1 MTLPLKLRQFYR
13 FDGIRLPL
21 RYPVRVLWDG
31 RGPFEAALV
40 RHPKTGAATWSTY
53 DNGYQVYLPCP
64 KRRRPDPEKGWI
76 GWHTLKGERPDFWAP
91 RDPDDFRLFALPP
104 VALTLA
110 EDAPPR
116 MWSTRQRYKSVED
129 AEDEEAESN
138 GQGGRKRGQK
148 RQLWWLNGGA
158 VRYAEPGHIKRDD
171 AEGRI
176 MRALA
181 QELLEDS
188 VHGLGMHRNPL
199 YGLSDA
205 QKRELAEMEANALPD
220 IYARFELLKADVDDQ
235 ERAMEW
241 FAALGARE
249 LLVNLASASNGW
261 ALGRRVGSYTTAQ
274 WVLLYASRD
283 RALSFRKI
291 ARNLLIIEGR
301 KITPRRVAQ
310 IYKEAIDAIWAIANE
325 FSDIGRAKRADALAQ
340 LQEGNRRAR
349 GER

>member
-21 RYPVRVLWDG
+21 RFPVRVLWDG
-31 RGPFEAALV
+31 RGPFEAAIL
-40 RHPKTGAATWSTY
+40 RHPQTGAPTWATY
-53 DNGYQVYLPCP
+53 ENGYPVYLPCP
-64 KRRRPDPEKGWI
+64 KRRRRHPDEGWI
-76 GWHTLKGERPDFWAP
+76 GWHTIKGDRPDFWAP
-91 RDPDDFRLFALPP
+91 RDPDDFRLFKLPP
-104 VALTLA
+104 VALTLP

-129 AEDEEAESN
+129 AEDEEAE
-138 GQGGRKRGQK
+138 GDGEGKRKRGQK
-148 RQLWWLNGGA
+148 RQLWWLNGAA
-158 VRYAEPGHIKRDD
+158 VRYAQPGHIKRDD

-181 QELLEDS
+181 QEPLEARAD
-188 VHGLGMHRNPL
+188 GLGMHRNPL
-199 YGLSDA
+199 YGLNDA
-205 QKRELAEMEANALPD
+205 QIRELAEMEANALPD
-220 IYARFELLKADVDDQ
+220 IYAQFEKVKADVEDYPV
-235 ERAMEW
+235 AMTW

-249 LLVNLASASNGW
+249 LMVGQAASSNGW
-261 ALGRRVGSYTTAQ
+261 ALGRRVGSYTTSQ

-291 ARNLLIIEGR
+291 ASNLLIIEGR

-310 IYKEAIDAIWAIANE
+310 IYQEAIEAVWVIANE